1 MLHLIINSRFIYYV
15 SILLLDKIRKD
26 IILITIYLIKE
37 INREIKEMAKLKAGN
52 TYESLA
58 FASWRDLQ

>member
-1 MLHLIINSRFIYYV
+1 MLHLVINACFSYFVIV
-15 SILLLDKIRKD
+15 SLDKIPID